1 MGIEAFRAASE
12 QMSVRYL
19 DENVVDEDVGRRV
32 RGLHQQLALH
42 DWILQR
48 SIPLVAELTPSNFPI
63 YETRA
68 LPMVILFL
76 DLVSKSDR
84 AAGDGRG
91 DNAGPLLAL
100 KKAAMHFR

>member
-1 MGIEAFRAASE
+1 ML
-12 QMSVRYL
+12 QC
-19 DENVVDEDVGRRV
+19 
-32 RGLHQQLALH
+32 LHQQLALH

-91 DNAGPLLAL
+91 DNQLVLRLRLCLGQE
-100 KKAAMHFR
+100 KKDE